1 MTARRCAVA
10 TARLLAV
17 RCRALTLRIVFVN
30 LKPGTAKTTSS
41 VLLAC
46 AFHARG
52 MKVALAD
59 ADPSASALEW
69 SDQADGFPFR
79 VAGLPVKDFHKRAD
93 DFARDADVVI
103 GDIPQAEDHA
113 GIARSAMRWADE
125 LVVPVAPTTIEL
137 DRTGPIVEEIENMEA
152 VRPRGARSAFLLTR
166 VVANAASGRSA
177 RRALTAQGQEVLS
190 TTIPRLEFYAQAF
203 GTYPERFGAYDAL
216 ATELLDR
223 V

>member
-1 MTARRCAVA
+1 M
-10 TARLLAV
+10 
-17 RCRALTLRIVFVN
+17 TLRIVFVN

-46 AFHARG
+46 ALHGRG
-52 MKVALAD
+52 LKVALAD

-69 SDQADGFPFR
+69 SDQVEGFPFR

-125 LVVPVAPTTIEL
+125 LIVPVAPTTIEL
-137 DRTGPIVEEIENMEA
+137 DRTGPIAEEIENLEA
-152 VRPRGARSAFLLTR
+152 VRPSGARSCFLLTR
-166 VVANAASGRSA
+166 VVNGASSGRSA
-177 RRALTAQGQEVLS
+177 RRVLTAQGHHVLS
-190 TTIPRLEFYAQAF
+190 TVIPRLEVFAQAF
-203 GTYPERFGAYDAL
+203 GTYPERFGAYDEL
-216 ATELLDR
+216 ATELLAR